1 MYHVSAT
8 DKDLTALRI
17 ILMVTKGPRS
27 WDDLRTADDVFS
39 DDPEYPMPDIPEKII
54 KKQNIIDDR
63 HGNRIRRTVYK
74 TFLDA
79 AIARGLYNDDQLWV
93 RTLLEAAHAKMSSSW
108 FRRYFA
114 NVLIFSRPNNPRG
127 LFENVKIFR
136 YLLEGLGTLNETNLK
151 DMEQEVLKRLEYY
164 FVQNNTS
171 CE

>member
-1 MYHVSAT
+1 MYHVSAS
-8 DKDLTALRI
+8 DKDLTALRL

-27 WDDLRTADDVFS
+27 WDDLKTVDDAYS
-39 DDPEYPMPDIPEKII
+39 DDPENPMPEIPDKIV
-54 KKQNIIDDR
+54 KKQEIISDG
-63 HGNRIRRTVYK
+63 HGNRIRRTIYN

-93 RTLLEAAHAKMSSSW
+93 RTLLEAAHANMSSSW

-114 NVLIFSRPNNPRG
+114 NILMFSRPNNPRG
-127 LFENVKIFR
+127 LFENEKIFS
-136 YLLEGLGTLNETNLK
+136 YLLAGLGTLDGTNLK